1 MLFEVL
7 TTILLMSLLVTLIM
21 KQYDKISKDA
31 ELSNYQQK
39 AKLIFENSHL
49 SQMCRCFNFGNFEM
63 ERNMIIITDMTN
75 QGLVIKN
82 NINKD
87 PMEVLLEEVKSIKEE
102 NAVLKETI
110 KKMGEDTS
118 KKIEAVFNEI
128 TKKK

>member
-7 TTILLMSLLVTLIM
+7 TTILMMSLLVTLIM

-31 ELSNYQQK
+31 ELSNYQEK
-39 AKLIFENSHL
+39 AKLIYENSHL
-49 SQMCRCFNFGNFEM
+49 SQMCRCFNFGNLEM
-63 ERNMIIITDMTN
+63 ERNLIIITDMTN

-87 PMEVLLEEVKSIKEE
+87 PMEVLLEEVKSIKDE
-102 NAVLKETI
+102 NAALKETI